1 MGIYLRLERGVAEHR
16 QYVLNADDLQ
26 GSLKGRSMYPSFFV
40 LLRYNVLP
48 NIEFLDFSVIDPGT
62 VLL

>member
-26 GSLKGRSMYPSFFV
+26 GSLKGRSMYPSFC
-40 LLRYNVLP
+40 
-48 NIEFLDFSVIDPGT
+48 SVIKC
-62 VLL
+62 